1 MNNNIKKFKIEDCK
15 SGMIGHW
22 IWLMIAALKDIKDF
36 KKEKINVCFDD
47 EDFTQFQ
54 KETFEL
60 LKNRINV
67 VKKDQNFI
75 LVPSIRA
82 RTSLL
87 RFFCKINYELLKNY
101 IFFFKLFFKK
111 FFLNDGAFI
120 EKKYFIFLRNLFI
133 TEIKDMKL
141 EGFKKIFIKRKGSE
155 KIKGNLSDGNSGKRR
170 QIVNEDEISLLA
182 KKKGFKVI
190 SMEDYTIKEK
200 IKIFYNAN
208 IILGANGGGMTFLF
222 MSQPGTRYIEI
233 VSKNNHQ
240 WIDHYKQISRLFKIK
255 FFRFSDVKK
264 IDEFDNIIV
273 DKHKLD
279 LFINNIS

>member
-1 MNNNIKKFKIEDCK
+1 
-15 SGMIGHW
+15 
-22 IWLMIAALKDIKDF
+22 
-36 KKEKINVCFDD
+36 
-47 EDFTQFQ
+47 
-54 KETFEL
+54 
-60 LKNRINV
+60 
-67 VKKDQNFI
+67 
-75 LVPSIRA
+75 
-82 RTSLL
+82 
-87 RFFCKINYELLKNY
+87 
-101 IFFFKLFFKK
+101 
-111 FFLNDGAFI
+111 
-120 EKKYFIFLRNLFI
+120 
-133 TEIKDMKL
+133 
-141 EGFKKIFIKRKGSE
+141 
-155 KIKGNLSDGNSGKRR
+155 
-170 QIVNEDEISLLA
+170 
-182 KKKGFKVI
+182 
-190 SMEDYTIKEK
+190 MEDYTIKEK